1 MKITKKQLEKLVENQ
16 VRQIQEGK
24 KKVAK
29 ILGAIQM
36 LSPEDKQLLFS
47 QMSSLTSN
55 VSSASS
61 AGGGAVLP
69 SGSSGKEDLK
79 SKTKKKLESMLQSED
94 FTVEGF
100 RNLLSPLEPYVNKQ
114 MYVHLYW
121 SAEQLDDLLE
131 DYSMDSDEAEEIID
145 DMLSTIHQL

>member
-1 MKITKKQLEKLVENQ
+1 
-16 VRQIQEGK
+16 
-24 KKVAK
+24 
-29 ILGAIQM
+29 
-36 LSPEDKQLLFS
+36 
-47 QMSSLTSN
+47 
-55 VSSASS
+55 
-61 AGGGAVLP
+61 
-69 SGSSGKEDLK
+69 
-79 SKTKKKLESMLQSED
+79 MLQAED

-131 DYSMDSDEAEEIID
+131 DYSMDSDEAGEVID